1 MKLEKEQ
8 RTQFIVLC
16 VLVAVVIGFGGY
28 RLIGTGTSANS
39 PAASPKPAAAAEK
52 SGQPTAGSAEQP
64 SAAQDMA
71 KAMGFVLPVQDPFE
85 PKDVPSTEVRP
96 KPVVTTSVPRLP
108 LIARESRM
116 PLPVMPA
123 FESQPIGMTP
133 APVIE
138 QVDPS
143 RDYRLTGVIEGDSN
157 IAIIRGPQDSRHI
170 IREGQSLDGRFV
182 VRSITRAGVRLS
194 YNGRNYFLMLSA
206 GSAKGA

>member
-28 RLIGTGTSANS
+28 RMIGTATSANS
-39 PAASPKPAAAAEK
+39 PAASAKSATAVEK
-52 SGQPTAGSAEQP
+52 SGQPKTDSSEQP
-64 SAAQDMA
+64 SSAQDLA
-71 KAMGFVLPVQDPFE
+71 KAMGFVLPVKDPFE
-85 PKDVPSTEVRP
+85 PKDVPSTVASP
-96 KPVVTTSVPRLP
+96 KPVVTPTVPRLP

-123 FESQPIGMTP
+123 FESQPIGMAPTP
-133 APVIE
+133 VVE

-170 IREGQSLDGRFV
+170 IREGQSLDGRFMI
-182 VRSITRAGVRLS
+182 RSITRAGVRLS
-194 YNGRNYFLMLSA
+194 YNGRNYFLILSS
-206 GSAKGA
+206 GSAKGI